1 LNLKTVDGKLPAEF
15 KGFYDEEKYSQ
26 SQEYM
31 KANTKF
37 AYVSSTFD
45 MVLIVGFILLGG
57 FNFVDQLI
65 RGFELTPM
73 LSGLLFFGVLY
84 FAQDIISMPFTL
96 YRNFVIEERFGFN
109 QMTAKTFVLD
119 KLKAYLLAVILGA
132 IVLGSILFF
141 FEKTGTY
148 AWLYAWGMVSCFILI
163 LQPLYTTVIA
173 PLFNKFTPLED
184 GELRN
189 AMEAYAE
196 QVRFPVKE
204 ICVMDGSRRSA
215 HTNAYFSGFIK
226 KRIALFDTLIEAH
239 STAELVAI
247 IAHEVGHYKRKHIL
261 KGMIFSIIHIGV
273 LFFMLSLFIDNRGLF
288 DAFQME
294 AVSVYAGLLFFSLLY
309 SPIELVLSIAMNVVS
324 RKYEYEADAFATE
337 TTESAESLILALKNL
352 SVFNLGHLTPHRL
365 TVMLNYSHPP
375 VLQRIAALRR

>member
-84 FAQDIISMPFTL
+84 FAQDIISTPFTL